1 MGKWHTLIMV
11 LNLLPRSIR
20 DKFGSYGKR
29 KIPRVEV
36 IVIVLVTYLSIAT
49 NIAYS
54 VIAGV
59 AVCAIMFSWTAAQEL
74 RVEPDDSREADGI
87 KIYHIDGP
95 VFFTTAN
102 KLIKIFDVDNDPEH
116 VEVIFG
122 YASLMDFTAISTLHK
137 VACNYKAKE
146 KSITYKCLNVSSQ
159 KI

>member
-1 MGKWHTLIMV
+1 MG
-11 LNLLPRSIR
+11 
-20 DKFGSYGKR
+20 
-29 KIPRVEV
+29 
-36 IVIVLVTYLSIAT
+36 
-49 NIAYS
+49 
-54 VIAGV
+54 
-59 AVCAIMFSWTAAQEL
+59 EL

-137 VACNYKAKE
+137 VACNYRAKE
-146 KSITYKCLNVSSQ
+146 KNITYKCLNVSSQ
-159 KI
+159 NIVAKANALLAGTVFEGAEAKASAAESNAPSAKGKEDTTNQGPTADMV